1 MLDFLSEKEHSAKPL
16 LMHGFS
22 IGGYM
27 YTDAVSFI
35 LEQPEKYGESV
46 KFSIGQ
52 LRCYLYRSWAK
63 ELKIYVTFKIDEA

>member
-1 MLDFLSEKEHSAKPL
+1 MLDFLSEKEHSARPL

-35 LEQPEKYGESV
+35 LEEPEKYGESD
-46 KFSIGQ
+46 KFSTGQ
-52 LRCYLYRSWAK
+52 LRCDLFRSWTK
-63 ELKIYVTFKIDEA
+63 ERK

>member
-1 MLDFLSEKEHSAKPL
+1 MLDFLSEKEHNARPL

-46 KFSIGQ
+46 KFPPASYGATFTEVG
-52 LRCYLYRSWAK
+52 LRS
-63 ELKIYVTFKIDEA
+63 LKYMLLSR